1 MECLLSVLF
10 GRLLNMFFFYFV
22 NKVTQR
28 MDNKMGDKTGQHM
41 RFFLFIFC
49 KLLFQ

>member
-1 MECLLSVLF
+1 MFVECPFWSIVKYV
-10 GRLLNMFFFYFV
+10 FFYFV

-28 MDNKMGDKTGQHM
+28 MDNKMGDKTGRHM